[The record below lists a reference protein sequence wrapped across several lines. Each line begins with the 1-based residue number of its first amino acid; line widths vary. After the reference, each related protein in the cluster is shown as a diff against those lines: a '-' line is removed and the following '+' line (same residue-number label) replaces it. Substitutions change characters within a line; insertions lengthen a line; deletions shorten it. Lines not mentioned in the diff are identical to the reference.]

1 MTISA
6 ILNFGNLILSSANVI
21 IGFSLFAYILAHNV
35 RSTVARAFCALI
47 AFVSLVYV
55 VDVAMMEVQT
65 VRSAE
70 RWLRLQW
77 LGIAFVPVAYFHFS
91 DALLSTT
98 GSDSRWRWMG
108 VIAGYVIGLA
118 VLILALFTD
127 HIVHGTSQIAHI
139 YHLVAG
145 PYFWLFAIY
154 YLATAISGWVN
165 ISRARNRCLTSTS
178 RRRMSYLMLAI
189 LAPSAGVF
197 PYLLIPTTAR
207 YFTPNWI
214 MFLTLVGDIGIA
226 LMTIVIGYI
235 VAYQGVLLPDRVIK
249 HNLIHYLLRGPLV
262 ALLVILLMLLI
273 PRVEQIWGL
282 PRDTILIVTVAGA
295 VVILELFINVA
306 KPAIDRV
313 IYRRDRS
320 EIALIQTLDQR
331 LLTTTDLEQLLE
343 NTLIALCDRL
353 RAPSGFIVTMD
364 GSSLSIRVFCGPR
377 EAAMAFLKTVSI
389 PALLEELAESRRDEF
404 ISNDDFVCTDGHWLL
419 PLRSRSDESTLGIL
433 GIRALRPLPEFNDDV
448 LETTYGLVG
457 RAELALEDMRLQQ
470 QVFSVLRGLGSEL
483 DRVQEWRSLPVYHND
498 PAGLRYLEANPIHS
512 PGFVQSVRD
521 ALGQFWGGPKL
532 SESPLLN
539 MRIVHE
545 RLREHDDVPAKA
557 IRAVL
562 REAIERL
569 RPEGERSMTA
579 TEWLMYNILDLKF
592 VQGQRIRDITR
603 CLAMSDSDFYR
614 KQRIAIEQ
622 VAATLIQMEQAH
634 AQSAARE
641 AQLRPAQSTRQG
653 AS

>member
-226 LMTIVIGYI
+226 DDDRHQLYRR
-235 VAYQGVLLPDRVIK
+235 YQGWLPDRVIK
-249 HNLIHYLLRGPLV
+249 HNDSLPAAWTAGGV
-262 ALLVILLMLLI
+262 AGDPPHAAASTGRADL
-273 PRVEQIWGL
+273 GL
-282 PRDTILIVTVAGA
+282 PIRSSSSAW
-295 VVILELFINVA
+295 
-306 KPAIDRV
+306 
-313 IYRRDRS
+313 RRRYPGYS
-320 EIALIQTLDQR
+320 QRRQT
-331 LLTTTDLEQLLE
+331 
-343 NTLIALCDRL
+343 
-353 RAPSGFIVTMD
+353 
-364 GSSLSIRVFCGPR
+364 
-377 EAAMAFLKTVSI
+377 
-389 PALLEELAESRRDEF
+389 
-404 ISNDDFVCTDGHWLL
+404 GH
-419 PLRSRSDESTLGIL
+419 
-433 GIRALRPLPEFNDDV
+433 
-448 LETTYGLVG
+448 
-457 RAELALEDMRLQQ
+457 
-470 QVFSVLRGLGSEL
+470 
-483 DRVQEWRSLPVYHND
+483 
-498 PAGLRYLEANPIHS
+498 
-512 PGFVQSVRD
+512 
-521 ALGQFWGGPKL
+521 
-532 SESPLLN
+532 
-539 MRIVHE
+539 
-545 RLREHDDVPAKA
+545 
-557 IRAVL
+557 
-562 REAIERL
+562 
-569 RPEGERSMTA
+569 
-579 TEWLMYNILDLKF
+579 
-592 VQGQRIRDITR
+592 
-603 CLAMSDSDFYR
+603 
-614 KQRIAIEQ
+614 
-622 VAATLIQMEQAH
+622 
-634 AQSAARE
+634 
-641 AQLRPAQSTRQG
+641 
-653 AS
+653 